1 MLTHRGLDSE
11 DELLD
16 IWRQST
22 RLNIRKMTDYLLRAS
37 ALQGFRE
44 TMHELG
50 TDPEPL
56 LRLSGLLDALADSDS
71 WISYRKF
78 LVLLEDASKATA
90 CPHFGLQLS
99 RHQGINMLGTIGF
112 VMQQAPD
119 LRTAIEALTKYFSHH
134 NQGALVSLSEE
145 NGLAHWSFTCKL
157 QGNAPTWQQEDLAA
171 GVGLN
176 LLRLLCKQDWHPNAL
191 YLPHASTRDMRPY
204 KLRFNCPVFFAWN
217 TTLMTF
223 DAALLDAPISA
234 SNHDLHCILEDYLNN
249 LKQSFPDD
257 YCSQVR
263 YLIQQAM
270 SAGDC
275 SIERVADFLAVNKRT
290 LQRQLREHDTSYKV
304 LLEEVRFDLARRY
317 LRESNGS
324 LTTLADMLCY
334 SELSAF
340 SNAFRI
346 RFGMS
351 PREWKKQELYTSQQ
365 QPPTSHRSLL

>member
-1 MLTHRGLDSE
+1 
-11 DELLD
+11 
-16 IWRQST
+16 
-22 RLNIRKMTDYLLRAS
+22 MTDYLLRAS

-44 TMHELG
+44 TMQELNA
-50 TDPEPL
+50 DADPL
-56 LRLSGLLDALADSDS
+56 LKRAGLLDAQVDPAS

-78 LVLLEDASKATA
+78 LVLLEEARKATA

-99 RHQGINMLGTIGF
+99 RHQGISMFGTIGF

-119 LRTAIEALTKYFSHH
+119 LRSAIEALTKYFSHH
-134 NQGALVSLSEE
+134 NQGALVSLSVED
-145 NGLAHWSFTCKL
+145 NLAHWSFTSKL

-171 GVGLN
+171 GIGLN
-176 LLRLLCKQDWHPNAL
+176 LLQLLCKQDWHPHAL
-191 YLPHASTRDMRPY
+191 YLAHAPTQDTRPY
-204 KLRFNCPVFFAWN
+204 KLRFNCPVFFDWH

-223 DAALLDAPISA
+223 DVAILDAPISA
-234 SNHDLHCILEDYLNN
+234 SNHDLLCILEDYLNN

-263 YLIQQAM
+263 YLIEQAM
-270 SAGDC
+270 AAGDC
-275 SIERVADFLAVNKRT
+275 SIERVADFLGINKRK
-290 LQRQLREHDTSYKV
+290 LQRQLREHDTSYKA

-317 LRESNGS
+317 LRESDGS

-346 RFGMS
+346 RFGIS
-351 PREWKKQELYTSQQ
+351 PREWKKQELFTA
-365 QPPTSHRSLL
+365 H

>member
-1 MLTHRGLDSE
+1 
-11 DELLD
+11 
-16 IWRQST
+16 
-22 RLNIRKMTDYLLRAS
+22 MTDYLLRAS

-44 TMHELG
+44 TMQELNA
-50 TDPEPL
+50 DADPL
-56 LRLSGLLDALADSDS
+56 LQRAGLLDALADTAS

-78 LVLLEDASKATA
+78 LVLLEDARQITA

-99 RHQGINMLGTIGF
+99 RHQGIGMLGTIGF

-119 LRTAIEALTKYFSHH
+119 LRTAIETLTKHFSHH
-134 NQGALVSLSEE
+134 NQGALVSLSEAD
-145 NGLAHWSFTCKL
+145 GLAHWSFTCKL

-176 LLRLLCKQDWHPNAL
+176 LLRLLCKQDWRPHAL
-191 YLPHASTRDMRPY
+191 YLAHASTSDTRPY
-204 KLRFNCPVFFAWN
+204 KLRFNCPVFFSWN
-217 TTLMTF
+217 TTVMTF
-223 DAALLDAPISA
+223 DASLLDAPISA
-234 SNHDLHCILEDYLNN
+234 SNHDLHCILQDYLNN
-249 LKQSFPDD
+249 LKQTFPDD
-257 YCSQVR
+257 YCSQIR

-290 LQRQLREHDTSYKV
+290 LQRQLREHDTSYKA

-317 LRESNGS
+317 LRESGGS

-351 PREWKKQELYTSQQ
+351 PRAWKKQELCTAQ
-365 QPPTSHRSLL
+365 

>member
-1 MLTHRGLDSE
+1 
-11 DELLD
+11 
-16 IWRQST
+16 
-22 RLNIRKMTDYLLRAS
+22 MTDYLLRAS
-37 ALQGFRE
+37 VLQGFRD
-44 TMHELG
+44 TVQELNG
-50 TDPEPL
+50 DPDAL
-56 LRLSGLLDALADSDS
+56 LRCAGLLDALEDPQS

-78 LVLLEDASKATA
+78 LLLLEDARMATA
-90 CPHFGLQLS
+90 CPHFGLKLS
-99 RHQGINMLGTIGF
+99 RHQGIGMLGTVGF

-119 LRTAIEALTKYFSHH
+119 LRSAIEALTKYFSHH
-134 NQGALVSLSEE
+134 NQGALLSLSEE
-145 NGLAHWSFTCKL
+145 DGLARWSFTCKL
-157 QGNAPTWQQEDLAA
+157 EGSAPTWQQLDLVA

-176 LLRLLCKQDWHPNAL
+176 LLRLLCRNDWRPKAL
-191 YLPHASTRDMRPY
+191 YLAHAPPEDTRPY
-204 KLRFNCPVFFAWN
+204 KQRFNCPVFFAWD

-234 SNHDLHCILEDYLNN
+234 SNHDLHRILEDYLSN
-249 LKQSFPDD
+249 LKKSFPDD

-263 YLIQQAM
+263 HLIQQAM

-290 LQRQLREHDTSYKV
+290 LQRQLSEHDTSYKA

-317 LRESNGS
+317 LRESSGS

-340 SNAFRI
+340 SNAFRT

-351 PREWKKQELYTSQQ
+351 PRAWKKQELCTSQ
-365 QPPTSHRSLL
+365 